1 MILEDRNMK
10 RGKIA
15 LAMTGIALVTLI
27 GLSLLSQRNVGLVNA
42 QVQATTQV
50 ERTTLGTTI
59 ETTGTIAPVER
70 VLLAFG
76 SNGVVQEVLVDVGD
90 EVNVGAVLA
99 RLDTTDLE
107 NQIARQE
114 QSLIIQQSNYEN
126 LVAEPTAREITQ
138 AQATLASAQSQL
150 EQALINQTTATNNVT
165 INCANVESTQLELER
180 AHDAYNDYV
189 YDGYDMDAAFMP
201 DAESEAG
208 ERLADAE
215 RAHNVAL
222 AQCNETTPDA
232 QYDAAVNAAQ
242 ASVDQ
247 AQAALDDLLNGA
259 TEEEIASAQAQLEQ
273 ARLNLENAQAG
284 LADAIVTA
292 PFTGVISEVN
302 ISLGQV
308 VSTATHALTLVD
320 NSQLHVDVSVDE
332 LDIAQVEVGQQAQ
345 IRPEALDGAE
355 IEGTVTRIAPTSTN
369 SDGVVTYQ
377 VRVDIR
383 NEAGLP
389 IRIGMTT
396 DVEILVDNIDDV
408 LVVPTEAIQRDGQ
421 NEFVEILDSD
431 NTTQRIPV
439 TTGATMDGL
448 TVISGDLTEGLTVI
462 IPAQTA
468 DDGGSGLPF
477 GGG

>member
-1 MILEDRNMK
+1 MK